1 MKYNRLNL
9 VLKPEMAALYI
20 SLSELAKNFDINY
33 KTLYNRYVSQGK
45 VQSVRFGNHY
55 YFRRDQM
62 PLLIAIGSAPIYKGG
77 PRK

>member
-1 MKYNRLNL
+1 MKYNRMNL

-33 KTLYNRYVSQGK
+33 KTLYNRFVSQGK
-45 VQSVRFGNHY
+45 VQVTRFGNHY
-55 YFRRDQM
+55 YFKRSDM
-62 PLLIAIGSAPIYKGG
+62 PLLIQIGTAPVYKGG